1 MNYRQTVDYLESF
14 QKAGIRLGLERITRL
29 LSLLGDPQD
38 TFKSIHIAGTNGK
51 GSVAAMLSSILNQ
64 AGYRVGLYT
73 SPHLVDYTERVR
85 INEKDVSRAE
95 FADAIAK
102 VKKVIDELPEMHLTE
117 FEVLTAASFLLLAQ
131 EKVEIAVIEVGLG
144 GRLDA
149 TNVIIPILSIITNI
163 DYDHMD
169 VLGDSISKIAREKAG
184 IIKAGVP
191 LVVGGSKA
199 WRVLYNICK
208 DRGSKFIRS
217 SGIKVKKAPL
227 PGVHQVENTKI
238 ALASVK
244 VLRGSGMNISDA
256 QLNRGLR
263 RTFWPGRLQIVGKNP
278 LIILDGA
285 HNPAGARTLR
295 EYLSTFRKKITF
307 IIGMQANK
315 DVKNFIKIVRPLA
328 KDFVVVKS
336 TNPGAASKKIM
347 ADQIRHAG
355 GKPIAA
361 KDLKAAVFAAKK
373 RAGPICVT
381 GSLYLVGDALKQ
393 KLFDL

>member
-1 MNYRQTVDYLESF
+1 MNYRQAVDYLESF
-14 QKAGIRLGLERITRL
+14 QKAGMRLGLERITRL

-38 TFKSIHIAGTNGK
+38 TFRSIHIAGTNGK

-73 SPHLVDYTERVR
+73 SPHLADYTERIR
-85 INEKDVSRAE
+85 MNENDVSMAK
-95 FADAIAK
+95 FAGAVAK

-117 FEVLTAASFLLLAQ
+117 FEVLTAASFLLLSQ

-149 TNVIIPILSIITNI
+149 TNVITPILSIITNI

-184 IIKAGVP
+184 IIKPGVP
-191 LVVGGSKA
+191 LVVGGSRA
-199 WRVLYNICK
+199 WRILYNICK

-217 SGIKVKKAPL
+217 SGIKIKKAPL
-227 PGVHQVENTKI
+227 SGVHQVENTKI
-238 ALASVK
+238 AIASVK
-244 VLRGSGMNISDA
+244 VLRKLGVKVSSA
-256 QLNRGLR
+256 QLNSGLC
-263 RTFWPGRLQIVGKNP
+263 RTFWPGRLQIVGKRP
-278 LIILDGA
+278 PVILDGA
-285 HNPAGARTLR
+285 HNIAGARVLR

-315 DVKNFIKIVRPLA
+315 DIKNFIKIIKPLA
-328 KDFVVVKS
+328 NDFVVIRS
-336 TNPGAASKKIM
+336 TNPGAASKKTI

-355 GKPIAA
+355 GKPIVA

-373 RAGPICVT
+373 KADPICIT
-381 GSLYLVGDALKQ
+381 GSLYLVGDALRQ